1 MKGEGSL
8 DAAALL
14 NSVKDR
20 QSTVRL
26 YTERGGL
33 PDAMAIVVAQGLG
46 VFADPW
52 QLDYSAVRIGVG
64 LVSLL
69 VAVGATTLFMR
80 HRRNLGGVVGRP
92 TWVLAAAVFVGNVI
106 AYQTISGDARE
117 LARAALLGA
126 ALIGLGAI
134 YRSALLLLIGGM
146 AACGLPA
153 GMLAWPAAAAWF
165 IPMALWIAIVGFFG
179 RKQLREQLTI

>member
-1 MKGEGSL
+1 MTDEATRH
-8 DAAALL
+8 AAAVLHTIQ
-14 NSVKDR
+14 DR

-52 QLDYSAVRIGVG
+52 RVDYSTTRIVAGM
-64 LVSLL
+64 LSLL
-69 VAVGATTLFMR
+69 VAVGMTTLFMR
-80 HRRNLGGVVGRP
+80 HRRNLGGMVGGP
-92 TWVLAAAVFVGNVI
+92 TWMLAAVVFVGNVI
-106 AYQTISGDARE
+106 AYQTMSGDARE

-126 ALIGLGAI
+126 ALIGLGLV

-153 GMLAWPAAAAWF
+153 GTLAWPVAAAWF
-165 IPMALWIAIVGFFG
+165 IPMALWIAVVGYVG
-179 RKQLREQLTI
+179 RRQLREQLTI